1 MKTVALQQFR
11 ARLSA
16 DDPVYGLWITL
27 ESPSITEMAVAA
39 GLDWVVIDA
48 EHGHLGWNDIVN
60 HVRTAVRSST
70 VVLVR
75 IAESNAALVKRVL
88 DIGADGIV
96 VPWMETAEQVAEI
109 VRFAH
114 YPPQGVRGIGG
125 ERATLWGQ
133 CFAQHVRDA
142 DENLLVVPIIE
153 SVTAATNIRA
163 IVEVPGIDVYYFGP
177 ADFSAPA
184 GHAGEW
190 EGGDVAEQI
199 LATKDV
205 IRSSGC
211 HCGVIGISNEN
222 LLERQQQ
229 GFRMLGF
236 GLDSSMLFRGLRDC
250 LTTVG
255 RSPELSTSVF
265 SPPQSVE

>member
-60 HVRTAVRSST
+60 HVRAAVRSHT

-88 DIGADGIV
+88 DVGADGIV

-114 YPPQGVRGIGG
+114 YPPRGVRGIGG

-133 CFAQHVRDA
+133 CFSQHVRDA
-142 DENLLVVPIIE
+142 RENVLVVPIIE
-153 SVTAATNIRA
+153 SVTGAANISA
-163 IVEVPGIDVYYFGP
+163 IVYYFGP
-177 ADFSAPA
+177 ADFSATA

-199 LATKDV
+199 LAAKDV
-205 IRSSGC
+205 IRSNGR

-222 LLERQQQ
+222 LLERREQ

-250 LTTVG
+250 LSTVG
-255 RSPELSTSVF
+255 RSLDLSTSAF
-265 SPPQSVE
+265 SPLQSVD